1 MLDALRDW
9 FLGLGAAYG
18 VDPIVFGAIYV
29 GAIPFFTASVAWL
42 VRNARLGRSVVV
54 PALAAGFFFVS
65 AYLYLIVAGRNVP
78 AWVYAFVALLVAG
91 GAWSTVRS
99 VRAKVAA
106 ARAEA
111 PPASY
116 AASGAPG
123 PSQST
128 PK

>member
-1 MLDALRDW
+1 MFDALRDW
-9 FLGLGAAYG
+9 FFGLGAAYG
-18 VDPIVFGAIYV
+18 VNPLVFGAIYV

-42 VRNARLGRSVVV
+42 VRNARRGRSVVA

-65 AYLYLIVAGRNVP
+65 AYLYLIVTGRNVP

-106 ARAEA
+106 ARAEGNA
-111 PPASY
+111 EVA
-116 AASGAPG
+116 G
-123 PSQST
+123 
-128 PK
+128 